1 MFNSS
6 RETLLDFSNGIASFL
21 KNSEYFATSVEN
33 RANLSNLGS
42 DNLAGCKCFFYEVSA
57 VHNITLKIL
66 DNANT
71 SGHVGQIKEVW
82 WKEEFEKN
90 CKLIGHSASKLLAS
104 FLSSNVS
111 SNIKIIWQF
120 KQSDLDYVAISGI
133 IRLSES

>member
-1 MFNSS
+1 MFNNS

-82 WKEEFEKN
+82 
-90 CKLIGHSASKLLAS
+90 
-104 FLSSNVS
+104 
-111 SNIKIIWQF
+111 
-120 KQSDLDYVAISGI
+120 
-133 IRLSES
+133 